1 MNRVKLTTLAAIAIV
16 LAIFAACAWRHRWIS
31 DDGLIFVR
39 IARQIAAGHGPVFNQ
54 FERTEANTSTL
65 WPFLIAGIGA
75 LGGGDSSN
83 VDFSW
88 IAVWLGLACSVVGLA
103 LAMDGSRR
111 WHRARGSTAVL
122 LPASALL
129 VIGVLPFWD
138 FATSGLESGLSFL
151 WLGACWWLLVALRGK
166 RLELVAA
173 FVFGLG
179 PLVRPDLGIASVA
192 FCIGAWALLRPGRRR
207 TLAMIA
213 AATAL
218 PAAYEIFRAGFYGV
232 LVPLPALAK
241 SATASEWH
249 RGAWYL
255 LDVIAPF
262 WVGVP
267 VAVLIV
273 VFAIAV
279 RRGAVGRERIVVATP
294 LVAAS
299 VMGIYVIRV
308 GGDFMQARMLLPV
321 AFAAALPGMVL
332 PLRRFTAPALALLA
346 IWAAVI
352 VHARADGKRHGLSPF
367 TEDERRGYIEWTRDP
382 HPLQD
387 AYVIAGTGVTE
398 TLLGALRR
406 GERIFYSEGGFR
418 SALAAG
424 APATVFVAGRLGF
437 GGTITPLDGVA
448 VDILGLANPIGAR
461 IELTQPD
468 EKPGHQKLLPWAWVL
483 ADFGDTAADANI
495 DLLLEAPPI
504 AIAAA
509 RRAEQCGELRELLE
523 STRAPLTAGRF
534 FANLAGSVRRTRL
547 EVPSDPFD
555 AELKFCG
562 VSHRPPTVIASS
574 SCEQWG
580 WSKQHVVDG
589 ILHSQGAT
597 LGFSSTVWIPNDHT
611 EWLELE
617 LAVPSRVDGV
627 TMYPRDDPGFVGG
640 GFPIDF
646 AIQTW
651 DGSRWI
657 DQVTRTGVAP
667 PPDEPQ
673 AFSFATV
680 TTQKV
685 RIAATKL
692 QNVPRDGY
700 VLQLA
705 EVTVDVDERSAHQQR

>member
-1 MNRVKLTTLAAIAIV
+1 MNRVKPITFAAIAIV
-16 LAIFAACAWRHRWIS
+16 LVIFAVGAWRHRWIS

-39 IARQIAAGHGPVFNQ
+39 IARQIAAGNGPVFNP

-65 WPFLIAGIGA
+65 WPFMLAGIGA
-75 LGGGDSSN
+75 LGGGDSNN

-88 IAVWLGLACSVVGLA
+88 IAVWLGLACSVGGLA

-166 RLELVAA
+166 RLELAAA

-192 FCIGAWALLRPGRRR
+192 FCIGAWALLRPSRRR

-213 AATAL
+213 TATAL

-241 SATASEWH
+241 SASAAEWS

-255 LDVIAPF
+255 LDVVAPF

-267 VAVLIV
+267 IAVLV
-273 VFAIAV
+273 ALFAIAV
-279 RRGAVGRERIVVATP
+279 RRSAIGRERVIVATP
-294 LVAAS
+294 IAAAI

-321 AFAAALPGMVL
+321 AFTAALPGMVL
-332 PLRRFTAPALALLA
+332 PLRRFTAPAIAVLV

-352 VHARADGKRHGLSPF
+352 VHVRNDNRRHGVSPF
-367 TEDERRGYIEWTRDP
+367 TEDERRGYIEWTHDP

-387 AYVIAGTGVTE
+387 AYIAAAEGVTA
-398 TLLGALRR
+398 TMLGAERR

-418 SALAAG
+418 QALAAD
-424 APATVFVAGRLGF
+424 APPDVFVAGRLGF
-437 GGTITPLDGVA
+437 GGTITPLDGVT

-468 EKPGHQKLLPWAWVL
+468 EKPGHQKQLPWAWVV
-483 ADFGDTAADANI
+483 ADFGDPVGDANI
-495 DLLLEAPPI
+495 DPILEAP
-504 AIAAA
+504 ANATAAA
-509 RRAEQCGELRELLE
+509 RRAEQCGELRELLD
-523 STRAPLTAGRF
+523 SVRAPLTARRF

-547 EVPSDPFD
+547 AVPSDPFE

-562 VSHRPPTVIASS
+562 VSRRPPTVTASS

-580 WSKQHVVDG
+580 WSKSHVVDG
-589 ILHSQGAT
+589 IVRSLPAT
-597 LGFSSTVWIPNDHT
+597 LGFSSTVWLPNDHA
-611 EWLELE
+611 EWLQLD
-617 LAVPSRVDGV
+617 LAVPARIGSV
-627 TMYPRDDPGFVGG
+627 TMYPRDDAGFVGA

-651 DGSRWI
+651 DGARWI
-657 DQVTRTGVAP
+657 DQVTRTDVAP
-667 PPDEPQ
+667 PPDAPQ
-673 AFSFATV
+673 VFTFAPV

-685 RIAATKL
+685 RIVATKL

-700 VLQLA
+700 VFQLA
-705 EVTVDVDERSAHQQR
+705 EVTIAADR